1 MTGPVRRPRRHR
13 RPARQQ
19 GKELTAMA
27 RHQAASIRTPANLVL
42 TLLLVTGTALAATPA
57 LGAPSTS
64 LTRYP
69 YLTDLVGG
77 SVTVNWATTRTAT
90 TASVTIGKV
99 GAAPACASRTVAA
112 TRTSITV
119 KSVSQYQWK
128 ATVPDLERDATYCY
142 RVYLGTSPRTDLLGS
157 DPSPTFRGELG
168 ERPAEPFSFAV
179 FGDWGQAN
187 SGSANPNQEALLAR
201 LAKTDA
207 RFAVGTG
214 DIANPSGSQ
223 SNYGDLHRT
232 GSSVSGVFGP
242 RFWAGPGK
250 SLPYFPAV
258 GNHNPNSTF

>member
-42 TLLLVTGTALAATPA
+42 TLLLVAGTALAATPA

-99 GAAPACASRTVAA
+99 GTEPACASRTVAA

-119 KSVSQYQWK
+119 KSVSQYQWRG
-128 ATVPDLERDATYCY
+128 AVPAPGRGAPHCY
-142 RVYLGTSPRTDLLGS
+142 RGGLGARPPPHLLG
-157 DPSPTFRGELG
+157 P
-168 ERPAEPFSFAV
+168 
-179 FGDWGQAN
+179 
-187 SGSANPNQEALLAR
+187 
-201 LAKTDA
+201 
-207 RFAVGTG
+207 
-214 DIANPSGSQ
+214 
-223 SNYGDLHRT
+223 
-232 GSSVSGVFGP
+232 
-242 RFWAGPGK
+242 
-250 SLPYFPAV
+250 
-258 GNHNPNSTF
+258 